1 MKYKIGDWVRV
12 RQWDDLCQEYRKD
25 DRGFLLTDEFGF
37 NPKCKSS
44 ADAGA
49 K

>member
-1 MKYKIGDWVRV
+1 MNYKIGDWVRV

-25 DRGFLLTDEFGF
+25 DHDFLFVGEFGLT
-37 NPKCKSS
+37 PKCKSS
-44 ADAGA
+44 AVAGA